1 VELFSGRFFGVVGPV
16 EGVAE
21 VRMVVFGQAEAGVR
35 YQSIS

>member
-1 VELFSGRFFGVVGPV
+1 VVGLV